1 MSNGGNFVVTTSGR
15 SGLLAVGVA
24 ALAMVATGLGCA
36 RPDGARSSAVDATSG
51 SKAPTRS
58 DANILAEVKRVFAA
72 DPDLRKQNI
81 QVEVKDGRVTLVGT
95 VDDGA
100 VRIKAEDKARAVPEV
115 FGVDAERLLV
125 E

>member
-24 ALAMVATGLGCA
+24 ALAMVAMGLGCA
-36 RPDGARSSAVDATSG
+36 RPDGARNAAADATSG
-51 SKAPTRS
+51 SKAPTKS
-58 DANILAEVKRVFAA
+58 DADILADVKRAFAA
-72 DPDLRKQNI
+72 DPDLRKQKI